1 MTDWQHDLNRLADE
15 LIDAGKLRSPAWIEA
30 FKHVPRHVFVPRF
43 VQQAPTGWREV
54 DTSTDEG
61 WAAVYSNRGL
71 FTALDDKQL
80 GISSSSMPSLMMRM
94 LEALEIQP
102 DHRVLEIGT
111 GTGYNAAL
119 LSTYLGD
126 GNVYSV
132 DIDFVD
138 TAAQRLASISLQ
150 PTLATRDGRE
160 GFPEAAPFDRIIA
173 TCAVASIPAAWVQQ
187 LTPDGAILA
196 DLKTGRCAGNLVLLH
211 RTSPNSVEG
220 TFVSGWADFMQMR
233 TGTTVPTTEA
243 ADHSRPHHST
253 TRITGRPWAH
263 TVPWF
268 LASFRLPAGIGF
280 GMRIRDGQT
289 WWTITSPDG
298 SRAEVCDT
306 GSGKEREVLQSGPHR
321 LWDDIEIAFSEWEKA
336 GQPAWDR
343 FGLTV
348 EPSAQVV
355 WCLDSDQT
363 WKLELDL
370 TSQDSH
376 G

>member
-1 MTDWQHDLNRLADE
+1 MTNWQDDVNQLAEE
-15 LIDAGKLRSPAWIEA
+15 LIDAGKLRSAQWVDA
-30 FKHVPRHVFVPRF
+30 FTQVPRHVFVPRF
-43 VQQAPTGWREV
+43 WLQDQNGWRQI

-61 WAAVYSNRGL
+61 WEAVYSNRGL
-71 FTALDDKQL
+71 FTALDDNQL
-80 GISSSSMPSLMMRM
+80 GISSSSTPGLMTRM
-94 LEALEIQP
+94 LEALDIHP
-102 DHRVLEIGT
+102 GHRVLEIGT

-138 TAAQRLASISLQ
+138 TAAQRLASIGLQ

-160 GFPEAAPFDRIIA
+160 GFPEAAPFDRIMA
-173 TCAVASIPAAWVQQ
+173 TCAVSSIPPTWVDQ
-187 LTPDGAILA
+187 LTPDGMILA
-196 DLKTGRCAGNLVLLH
+196 DLKTARCAGNLVLLH
-211 RTSPNSVEG
+211 RLGPEHAEG
-220 TFVSGWADFMQMR
+220 RFVPGWADFMQMR
-233 TGTTVPTTEA
+233 TSNPAAPTTRQ
-243 ADHSRPHHST
+243 ADDGQPHHST

-280 GMRIRDGQT
+280 GMRIREGET

-306 GSGKEREVLQSGPHR
+306 GTGPERDVLQTGPHR
-321 LWDDIEIAFSEWEKA
+321 LWDDIETAFGEWEKA
-336 GQPAWDR
+336 GTPDWDR

-348 EPSAQVV
+348 EPGAQVV
-355 WCLDSDQT
+355 WCLDTDQT
-363 WKLELDL
+363 WKLAAG
-370 TSQDSH
+370 TS
-376 G
+376 